1 MAINKIVI
9 MIEDLKSI
17 KGYSIQ
23 KKKNPTYNVILMS
36 HNMSKDFLNN
46 IRKKKELED
55 IKTIRISEEGSD
67 LKLNHL
73 DLEVKVEAALPANSV
88 IFMKDEDPVAAWIS
102 GELKLITRKI

>member
-1 MAINKIVI
+1 MLEKIT
-9 MIEDLKSI
+9 EELKSR

-23 KKKNPTYNVILMS
+23 KRKNPTYNVILMS
-36 HNMSKDFLNN
+36 NEMSKDFLNN

-55 IKTIRISEEGSD
+55 IKAIHITKKGSD
-67 LKLNHL
+67 IDSTKIEVL
-73 DLEVKVEAALPANSV
+73 DLNVKIEKSLPANSV